1 MNHSDTLS
9 LSLELLEQ
17 PSVTP
22 IDHTCQTIM
31 ADRLAK
37 VGFHIEPMRFGD
49 VDNLWARRG
58 TEGPVFC
65 FAGHTDVVPTGRLDA
80 WNSDPFAP
88 EIRDGKL
95 YGRGSADMK
104 TALAAM
110 VVASERFVA
119 KHPNH
124 KGSIAFLILQM
135 KKVLLL
141 TVPLKSSKHWKS
153 VMKKLLGVW
162 LVNHQVLIN

>member
-9 LSLELLEQ
+9 LSLELLQQ

-31 ADRLAK
+31 AERLAK

-80 WNSDPFAP
+80 WNSDSICTRNSRRQIIWSWFSRY
-88 EIRDGKL
+88 ENCISCN
-95 YGRGSADMK
+95 GSC
-104 TALAAM
+104 
-110 VVASERFVA
+110 
-119 KHPNH
+119 
-124 KGSIAFLILQM
+124 I
-135 KKVLLL
+135 
-141 TVPLKSSKHWKS
+141 
-153 VMKKLLGVW
+153 
-162 LVNHQVLIN
+162 